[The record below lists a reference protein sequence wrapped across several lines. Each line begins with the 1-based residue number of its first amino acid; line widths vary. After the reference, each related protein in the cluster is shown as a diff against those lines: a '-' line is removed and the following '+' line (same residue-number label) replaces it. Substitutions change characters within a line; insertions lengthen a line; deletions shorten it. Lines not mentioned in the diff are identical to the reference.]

1 MRLTN
6 YGMLTNRE
14 EPNEN
19 ELALEYIRKTKK
31 ELDGTELMNSGI
43 TLNNKF
49 FCDMFLQLFEKY
61 PPTIVDI
68 ADFMKKVKVLQDY
81 PQLYLV

>member
-14 EPNEN
+14 EPNKN

-31 ELDGTELMNSGI
+31 ELDGIELMNSGI
-43 TLNNKF
+43 ALNNKF

-68 ADFMKKVKVLQDY
+68 ADFMKKVKGENK
-81 PQLYLV
+81 

>member
-43 TLNNKF
+43 ALNNKF
-49 FCDMFLQLFEKY
+49 FCDMLLQLFEKY

-68 ADFMKKVKVLQDY
+68 ADFMKKVKGENK
-81 PQLYLV
+81 

>member
-43 TLNNKF
+43 ALNNKF

-68 ADFMKKVKVLQDY
+68 ADFIKKVKGENK
-81 PQLYLV
+81 

>member
-43 TLNNKF
+43 ALNNKF

-68 ADFMKKVKVLQDY
+68 ADFMKKVKGENNE
-81 PQLYLV
+81 

>member
-6 YGMLTNRE
+6 YGMLTFQE

-19 ELALEYIRKTKK
+19 EIALEYIRKTKK

-43 TLNNKF
+43 ALNNKF

-61 PPTIVDI
+61 HPTIVDI
-68 ADFMKKVKVLQDY
+68 ADFMKKVKGENNAE
-81 PQLYLV
+81 

>member
-19 ELALEYIRKTKK
+19 ELALEYIRKNQKRVRRNRTY
-31 ELDGTELMNSGI
+31 ELGDCFKQQIL
-43 TLNNKF
+43 L
-49 FCDMFLQLFEKY
+49 
-61 PPTIVDI
+61 
-68 ADFMKKVKVLQDY
+68 
-81 PQLYLV
+81 

>member
-6 YGMLTNRE
+6 YGMVTNE
-14 EPNEN
+14 SKKNPNEI
-19 ELALEYIRKTKK
+19 ALEYIRELKK

-43 TLNNKF
+43 ALNNKF

-61 PPTIVDI
+61 PPTIIDI
-68 ADFMKKVKVLQDY
+68 AEFMKKVKQSSIEENK
-81 PQLYLV
+81 Q

>member
-43 TLNNKF
+43 ALNNKF
-49 FCDMFLQLFEKY
+49 FCDSS
-61 PPTIVDI
+61 VSNDI
-68 ADFMKKVKVLQDY
+68 QN
-81 PQLYLV
+81 Q

>member
-6 YGMLTNRE
+6 YGMVTNE
-14 EPNEN
+14 SKQNPNEI
-19 ELALEYIRKTKK
+19 ALEYIRELKK

-43 TLNNKF
+43 ALNNKF

-61 PPTIVDI
+61 PPTIIDI
-68 ADFMKKVKVLQDY
+68 AEFMKRVKESSIEENKQ
-81 PQLYLV
+81 